1 MVTAR
6 SWIILCRVVVLKLAV
21 VAFVVGLQFHMVFG
35 RVQKHKPGNLV
46 SGLLAESPDSLE
58 DLLGGRW
65 R

>member
-6 SWIILCRVVVLKLAV
+6 SWIILCRIVKLAV
-21 VAFVVGLQFHMVFG
+21 VAFVVGLQLHMVFG
-35 RVQKHKPGNLV
+35 RVQKPNKPVNLV